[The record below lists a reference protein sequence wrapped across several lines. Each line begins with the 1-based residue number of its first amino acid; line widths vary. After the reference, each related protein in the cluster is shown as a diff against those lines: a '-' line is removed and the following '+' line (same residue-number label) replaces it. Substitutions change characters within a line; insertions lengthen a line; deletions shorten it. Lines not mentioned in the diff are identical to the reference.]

1 MGMGQC
7 ICRRGFE
14 LAIGKIVPCW
24 YYCLCRL
31 LVFYVG
37 SNGPHGA
44 ARLEYVLSAD
54 NGQES
59 ISLIFQYFTCWDT
72 VLFPKLCARC
82 SVWGLCL
89 STGFTSLYTV
99 WVHLSFGILFITHFT
114 DLEHSRFKI
123 LSWCGWFLCKGC
135 FIINNIGY

>member
-1 MGMGQC
+1 LGQC

-14 LAIGKIVPCW
+14 LAVWKIVPCW

-31 LVFYVG
+31 LVFCVG
-37 SNGPHGA
+37 SNWPHGA

-72 VLFPKLCARC
+72 VLIPNLCVWC

-89 STGFTSLYTV
+89 YTGFTSLYTV
-99 WVHLSFGILFITHFT
+99 WVHLSFGILFITQFYR
-114 DLEHSRFKI
+114 LRASCFKN
-123 LSWCGWFLCKGC
+123 LNWCVWFLFTLYKGALLTT
-135 FIINNIGY
+135 